1 MKKMILIGKS
11 GSGKTTLLQRLQDTD
26 IAYKKTQSVE
36 VHGNIIDTP
45 GEYMENKRLFRALI
59 VTCVDASVALL
70 LQDAT
75 DADST
80 FFAGM
85 DAILAMPI
93 IGVITKTD
101 LADAEGVSRSRSFLE
116 LAGASSFVAVSA
128 TKNKGI
134 EKLRCLIDDVLTGQS
149 SFRGDVG
156 IY

>member
-11 GSGKTTLLQRLQDTD
+11 GSGKTTLLQRLQDVD
-26 IAYKKTQSVE
+26 MACRKTQSVE

-59 VTCVDASVALL
+59 VTCVDAAVTLL

-93 IGVITKTD
+93 LGVITKTD
-101 LADAEGVSRSRSFLE
+101 LADAGDVERARSFLE
-116 LAGASSFVAVSA
+116 LAGAASIVAVSA
-128 TKNKGI
+128 IENEGI
-134 EKLRCLIDDVLTGQS
+134 EELRCLIDDMLLE
-149 SFRGDVG
+149 R
-156 IY
+156 